1 MEKNAIPPKNK
12 PPYLLGLFCV
22 IPLIGALIGLALL
35 LYGIYKYKDK
45 RLIVIGSAGILWTI
59 IAYTAIYLVGT
70 RTSGF
75 QNSFKESSQMQLNR
89 LVQNL
94 EYYNLS
100 HGQYPDSLMQ
110 LLIDDKM
117 APIYDPMQGFN
128 AKNIY
133 YNYEK
138 IGNKYLVFSSGV
150 DCVPKTDD
158 DLFPKLTI
166 ADSSKIGLINHW

>member
-1 MEKNAIPPKNK
+1 MKKTAIPPKNK

-22 IPLIGALIGLALL
+22 IPLIGAFIGLALL

-45 RLIVIGSAGILWTI
+45 QLIIIGTAGILWTI
-59 IAYTAIYLVGT
+59 LAYTAIYLVGT
-70 RTSGF
+70 RSSGF
-75 QNSFKESSQMQLNR
+75 QNSFKDSSQMQLNK

-128 AKNIY
+128 RANKY

-138 IGNKYLVFSSGV
+138 IGDKYLLFSSGV
-150 DCVPKTDD
+150 DGLPKTVD
-158 DLFPKLTI
+158 DLFPQLTI
-166 ADSSKIGLINHW
+166 VDSSRIGLIKHW